1 MRGSPPERFSGTTV
15 GRIVVVGSLPALF
28 SNKLVRERPHG
39 HVTFA
44 REPIW
49 GTTRGVFMPAKA
61 HSLWWV
67 LSSNGDM
74 GACWVAADQQ
84 CRYGCVLGGCCS
96 AMETWVRAGWVL
108 ISNGDMGV
116 CVCVCWMGADQ

>member
-1 MRGSPPERFSGTTV
+1 
-15 GRIVVVGSLPALF
+15 
-28 SNKLVRERPHG
+28 
-39 HVTFA
+39 
-44 REPIW
+44 
-49 GTTRGVFMPAKA
+49 MPAKA

-67 LSSNGDM
+67 MSSNGDM

-84 CRYGCVLGGCCS
+84 CRHGCVLGGCCS

-116 CVCVCWMGADQ
+116 CVCAGWVLISDGDMGACRVSVDQQWRHAWVHGGF